1 MSVFWKVF
9 FFKHPFLLHPLVDA
23 SGGRMMTLLQNSRR
37 ILRSEVCQSFF
48 AVTQLQTD
56 ILMASFL
63 QMNLWRCH
71 VSFCRAHSPLGHF
84 DVEVVLLH
92 FSLITQRLTSL
103 SIHDDIYERWHASL
117 QYIQIWWFSLYMT
130 CREGKNASEKIQRRR
145 RNGLR
150 STLEVTPSVPGIH
163 FGVSQSNAARADAAN
178 HHPCLVFMRVHLQVA
193 RGAFIKVPLLPA
205 STCCRDIG
213 CK

>member
-84 DVEVVLLH
+84 DVEVVLLY
-92 FSLITQRLTSL
+92 FSLITQRLTCL

-117 QYIQIWWFSLYMT
+117 QTDLMVFTLHDLPWG
-130 CREGKNASEKIQRRR
+130 GKCLRKNPTASPKRIAF
-145 RNGLR
+145 NFGGDA
-150 STLEVTPSVPGIH
+150 VPGIH